1 MHEDDSDPEVWC
13 VLGVTYQRLG
23 ELDMAKQYFER
34 TLGCIVDAEKDP
46 EMARQRA
53 HVQGLLSQVVGEIA
67 KEHGAGNDGTA
78 NTGMEVDA

>member
-1 MHEDDSDPEVWC
+1 MLELERYTAAASIMEGILHEDDSDPEVWC

-34 TLGCIVDAEKDP
+34 TLTCIVDADKDP

-53 HVQGLLSQVVGEIA
+53 HVQGLLSQVAE
-67 KEHGAGNDGTA
+67 
-78 NTGMEVDA
+78 